1 TGLEF
6 SESEILELGE
16 RVNNLKH
23 MFNLREGL
31 TRDDFR
37 LPKRLLT
44 LPIPEGA
51 SKGHVVTEE
60 EMNKMLDDYFEARGW
75 SKDGL
80 PAEEK
85 TRDLDLA

>member
-1 TGLEF
+1 
-6 SESEILELGE
+6 
-16 RVNNLKH
+16 
-23 MFNLREGL
+23 
-31 TRDDFR
+31 

-60 EMNKMLDDYFEARGW
+60 EMTKMLDDYFEARGW

-80 PAEEK
+80 PTEEK
-85 TRDLDLA
+85 ISELNLV